1 MKKGIYLRLAA
12 TGISKNKKI
21 YFPYILTSICMVTML
36 YIITFLSK
44 DQSLASMCGG
54 DFISTVLSMGT
65 AVMAIFAAIFLFYT
79 NSFLTKRRKKEFG
92 LYNILGMGKP
102 NIAKILAYETLII
115 YLVSVTT
122 GIICGILFSKLAQL
136 AMTKLLDEKA
146 QFDFKIEPIAITSCI
161 IFFAVIFVLILL
173 NNIRQIH
180 VSNPIELI
188 NSTSAGEKPPK
199 SNMFLAVAGVFSLI
213 TAYCLA
219 LTSDDPIS
227 ALSVFFVAVILV
239 IVGTYLLLIAGSVA
253 LCKILQKIKGY
264 YYKTNHFVS
273 VSSMSYRMKRNGA
286 GLASICILCTM
297 VLVMVSSTGCL
308 FLGKQDTIRGR
319 YPRNIVTTVYSGKQ
333 EAHEAVEKAISD
345 VLSKNNM
352 TEENTLSYK
361 YLSFAGELKDDTL
374 EMSKPYIGTNA
385 GMPNIIELYV
395 VLLSDYNKINGSN
408 ESLNKDE
415 VIIYCPKSDY
425 KNDTF
430 SIGGV
435 GTFKVSKTVNE
446 FIPNGE
452 DTANIIRSVYI
463 AVSDEEVLQKIY
475 EAQKEVYQESASNPI
490 FYHGFDLDCS
500 DEVQSKISAEIG
512 SEIMAQQNSG
522 QNYGMVKIECVADE
536 KDSFVSLAGSLLFLG
551 IMLGIVFIIAAVL
564 IMYYKQITEGYEDR
578 SRFDILQK
586 VGMTKK
592 EVKKCINSQ
601 VLTVFFLP
609 LLIAGLHIAVAFKP
623 ISKLL
628 ILFGLLNTKLL
639 ALITLICFVVFA
651 ICYTLVY
658 IATSKAYYSIVSDM
672 KID

>member
-1 MKKGIYLRLAA
+1 
-12 TGISKNKKI
+12 
-21 YFPYILTSICMVTML
+21 
-36 YIITFLSK
+36 
-44 DQSLASMCGG
+44 
-54 DFISTVLSMGT
+54 
-65 AVMAIFAAIFLFYT
+65 
-79 NSFLTKRRKKEFG
+79 
-92 LYNILGMGKP
+92 
-102 NIAKILAYETLII
+102 
-115 YLVSVTT
+115 
-122 GIICGILFSKLAQL
+122 
-136 AMTKLLDEKA
+136 
-146 QFDFKIEPIAITSCI
+146 
-161 IFFAVIFVLILL
+161 
-173 NNIRQIH
+173 
-180 VSNPIELI
+180 
-188 NSTSAGEKPPK
+188 
-199 SNMFLAVAGVFSLI
+199 
-213 TAYCLA
+213 
-219 LTSDDPIS
+219 
-227 ALSVFFVAVILV
+227 
-239 IVGTYLLLIAGSVA
+239 
-253 LCKILQKIKGY
+253 
-264 YYKTNHFVS
+264 
-273 VSSMSYRMKRNGA
+273 
-286 GLASICILCTM
+286 M

-374 EMSKPYIGTNA
+374 EMSKPYIGTTA
-385 GMPNIIELYV
+385 GMSNIIELYV

-435 GTFKVSKTVNE
+435 GTFKVSKTVKE

-500 DEVQSKISAEIG
+500 DEVQSKISAE
-512 SEIMAQQNSG
+512 
-522 QNYGMVKIECVADE
+522 MVKIECVADE

-672 KID
+672 KRD